1 MGKDMD
7 AKQGPPASDAQGELE
22 LGELGQECVLPAGS
36 RIVSQGETPEFFY
49 VIQSGRVR
57 VFRETDDHIQ
67 TQLTE
72 LGSGTYFGEVALV
85 TGQPRTA
92 SVETMEESTL
102 IKVSKEEFDR
112 LLDHNPRLARHII
125 NQLATWLVTGDR
137 RLEKEVVHQVKL
149 RQVSW
154 FDYALMIGLSVIFG
168 VIFNIYNDNKIPLIY
183 GWGEKNNIPEISI
196 QKAQKEYRKNQA
208 IFIDARK
215 SAFYSQEH
223 IKGAMNLPQ
232 VLFDM
237 MFPMFQFTLEQ
248 TPGDKDKTLI
258 VYGGT
263 FSRRFDLELA
273 RLLRQKGMKNVM
285 VLANY
290 RAWDK
295 AFPLE
300 KQPPKEGAAI
310 SLGLAG
316 ALEWLPVAI
325 FLLILIPPIRR
336 SPYLSV
342 VGRVL
347 LGAIFI
353 SFALSKIL
361 RPAVF
366 ALNTVEYDMMPAWG
380 VNLWALALPWAELVV
395 GLFLVLGIRTRA
407 AATLIGA
414 MNLVFMVGLV
424 NAILHH
430 MPINCGCVGEVG
442 EPVNWLK
449 VMKNTAMLIWTIQIF
464 FYDRLFVLDRGGF
477 TLRERKI

>member
-1 MGKDMD
+1 ME
-7 AKQGPPASDAQGELE
+7 AKQGPPASEAKSELE
-22 LGELGQECVLPAGS
+22 LCELGQECVLPAGS
-36 RIVSQGETPEFFY
+36 RIVSQGESPEFFY

-72 LGSGTYFGEVALV
+72 LGPGSYFGEVALV

-92 SVETMEESTL
+92 SVETIEESTI

-149 RQVSW
+149 RQISW
-154 FDYALMIGLSVIFG
+154 FDYALMIGLSIILG
-168 VIFNIYNDNKIPLIY
+168 VIFNLYNDNKIPLIY
-183 GWGEKNNIPEISI
+183 GWGEKDNIPVISL
-196 QKAQKEYRKNQA
+196 QKAQEEYRKKQA

-223 IKGAMNLPQ
+223 IKGSLNLPQ
-232 VLFDM
+232 VLFDL

-263 FSRRFDLELA
+263 FSRRFDIELA
-273 RLLRQKGMKNVM
+273 RLLQQKGIKNLT

-290 RAWDK
+290 RAWED

-300 KQPPKEGAAI
+300 KQPPKEAAAI

-316 ALEWLPVAI
+316 VLEWLPVGI

-336 SPYLSV
+336 SPWLSV
-342 VGRVL
+342 AGRVL

-353 SFALSKIL
+353 AFALSKIL

-366 ALNTVEYDMMPAWG
+366 ALNTVEYGMMPAWG

-414 MNLVFMVGLV
+414 MNLIFIVGLV

-430 MPINCGCVGEVG
+430 LPINCGCVGEVG

-449 VMKNTAMLIWTIQIF
+449 VMKNTGMLVWTIQIF

-477 TLRERKI
+477 TLRDRKI